1 MRRQRQYFLHAPLF
15 LHFSAR
21 CLPIYNEFAAIP
33 VARNHEVST
42 LLHPPLLNMEMTGI
56 MDNFDRTPPQED
68 EIPVSPDPQGA
79 ASGAEAAPDKVREMD
94 RDSLFMQGVLY
105 LPGQGQP
112 VTVRVRNLSA
122 GGLMADYAGDI
133 AKDSAVEIELRNLG
147 RIAGRV
153 AWVSPSQFGLAFDTL
168 IDPLAV
174 RRPIG
179 VKRDDLFRPVVVDR
193 YLKRPL

>member
-1 MRRQRQYFLHAPLF
+1 
-15 LHFSAR
+15 
-21 CLPIYNEFAAIP
+21 
-33 VARNHEVST
+33 
-42 LLHPPLLNMEMTGI
+42 MEMTGI

-68 EIPVSPDPQGA
+68 EIPVSPDPQDA

-122 GGLMADYAGDI
+122 GGLMADYAGEI
-133 AKDSAVEIELRNLG
+133 AKDSAVEIELRNVG

-179 VKRDDLFRPVVVDR
+179 VKRDDLFRPLVVDR